1 MRLPVRLG
9 PYYPQSARQDNVFF
23 CPAMNLLAMRADE
36 LGRFHFGSSP
46 KLFVDGLTGHCQFRS
61 RGAANQESLNDGA
74 SFYFSH
80 HRCSKKF
87 HFFILEAVDDARLV
101 NVVRR
106 HLEFDAIANGKS
118 NKSFAHF
125 SGNVRQDKMLVGQ
138 SDPEHGAGKNRHD
151 RSFQLEGFF

>member
-1 MRLPVRLG
+1 
-9 PYYPQSARQDNVFF
+9 
-23 CPAMNLLAMRADE
+23 MNLLAMRAGK

-46 KLFVDGLTGHCQFRS
+46 ELFVNRLAGHRQLGS

-87 HFFILEAVDDARLV
+87 HFFILEAVNDARFV

-106 HLEFDAIANGKS
+106 HLEFDAITDGKS

-125 SGNVRQDKMLVGQ
+125 SGNVRENKMLVGE
-138 SDPEHGAGKNRHD
+138 SNPEHSAGQDRHD
-151 RSFQLEGFF
+151 RSFQLERFF

>member
-1 MRLPVRLG
+1 
-9 PYYPQSARQDNVFF
+9 
-23 CPAMNLLAMRADE
+23 MNLLAMRAGE

-46 KLFVDGLTGHCQFRS
+46 ELFVNRLARHRQLGS

-87 HFFILEAVDDARLV
+87 HFFILEAVNDARFV
-101 NVVRR
+101 NVIRR
-106 HLEFDAIANGKS
+106 HLEFDAITDGES

-125 SGNVRQDKMLVGQ
+125 SGNMCEDKMLVGQ
-138 SDPEHGAGKNRHD
+138 SNPEHSAGQDRHD
-151 RSFQLEGFF
+151 RSFQFESFF